1 MNWKLNLLKKIFWQK
16 LLFQRIPFQI
26 ILKFV
31 VIEESKMLLK
41 RFFYLSKRFVIKNFK
56 LQKLSEMIHCLKG
69 YVDRK
74 YN

>member
-41 RFFYLSKRFVIKNFK
+41 HFFYLSKRFVIKNFK
-56 LQKLSEMIHCLKG
+56 PQKLSEIIHCLKG

>member
-56 LQKLSEMIHCLKG
+56 PQKLSEIIHCLKG

>member
-31 VIEESKMLLK
+31 VIEESKMLLTH
-41 RFFYLSKRFVIKNFK
+41 FFYLSKRFVIKNFK
-56 LQKLSEMIHCLKG
+56 PQKLSEIIHCLKG

>member
-56 LQKLSEMIHCLKG
+56 PQKLSEMIHCLKG